1 MYHLNPI
8 QKNMVLEGEE
18 KQDVTLL
25 SKANSFREAEKEKQ
39 GILETFTQTISK
51 LQKRMV
57 N

>member
-1 MYHLNPI
+1 
-8 QKNMVLEGEE
+8 MVLEGEE